1 MAVQTTPTQAV
12 ARREAPVPARPTI
25 WDEFADMRRQ
35 WDEFMNRPFG
45 FTPLPRLFQT
55 ELTHFEPPVD
65 LYETSEGFQ
74 AIVPVP
80 GFPPEEIHVN
90 ATKDTVTI
98 YGERK
103 ALVDED
109 KVVAH
114 RKDGALSYN
123 RFNISFTLPCEIE
136 PNKVKAVLENGML
149 KVMLPRAAEAKP
161 AGVKIEV
168 IPGK

>member
-1 MAVQTTPTQAV
+1 MAVQVPPTQAV
-12 ARREAPVPARPTI
+12 ARREVPLPTRPTV
-25 WDEFADMRRQ
+25 WDELAEMRRQ
-35 WDEFMNRPFG
+35 WDEFMTRPFG

-55 ELTHFEPPVD
+55 EFTPYEPPVD
-65 LYETSEGFQ
+65 LYETNEGFQ
-74 AIVPVP
+74 AMIPVP

-90 ATKDTVTI
+90 ALKDVVTI
-98 YGERK
+98 YGERN

-114 RKDGALSYN
+114 KKEGALTYN

-136 PNKVKAVLENGML
+136 PDKVKAVLEHGML
-149 KVMLPRAAEAKP
+149 RITLPRIPEKKP

-168 IPGK
+168 VPAK

>member
-1 MAVQTTPTQAV
+1 
-12 ARREAPVPARPTI
+12 
-25 WDEFADMRRQ
+25 MRRQ
-35 WDEFMNRPFG
+35 LDELITRPFG

-55 ELTHFEPPVD
+55 EFPTYEPPVD
-65 LYETSEGFQ
+65 LYETNEGFQ
-74 AIVPVP
+74 AMVPVP

-90 ATKDTVTI
+90 ATKDTVVI

-103 ALVDED
+103 ALIDED

-114 RKDGALSYN
+114 RKEGALNYN

-136 PNKVKAVLENGML
+136 PNKVSAVLENGML
-149 KVMLPRAAEAKP
+149 KIRLPRVAEAKP

-168 IPGK
+168 VPGK